1 MCEIDRS
8 SKSQIFLGDIETNF
22 HDSLK
27 LIFVEMLKLIFRKHW
42 RKKSSQNL
50 KLILMRYVAEGR
62 LWEW

>member
-22 HDSLK
+22 HDTLKQIPKKLWNLSLENIK
-27 LIFVEMLKLIFRKHW
+27 EE
-42 RKKSSQNL
+42 KSSQIL

-62 LWEW
+62 LWE